1 MDTSGRG
8 SEAQFLFSISGAP
21 PLSVMEFTATEQLS
35 QPYIADIQMSCDE
48 EIDVANMLEKE
59 ALLTIRGREQDR
71 HIHGIVLRFDYYRT
85 IGSGLKRRHV
95 YEARV
100 VPFTQLLS
108 LEQDCRI
115 FQDKQVQEIVEDIFK
130 DSKIPSDRYEFR
142 LFNKEHLRRYC
153 VQYRETDLAFINR
166 ILAEEGI
173 YYFYEHT
180 KDKHRMIFA
189 DDPVCYMPIAGDT
202 TMTFKPASGLNPE
215 KEVISRIDI
224 SRSLC
229 SGSYTQT
236 NYNFKMP
243 SVPLET
249 KAQSR
254 DENVRKYEIY
264 DYPGQYGE
272 TDRGRKLTKARMEG
286 RSAMQEQ
293 AQGTGNCPRL
303 LPGHTFK
310 LAGHDFQSFNK
321 EYMLVSV
328 THTVEQPQTM
338 EEQAG
343 SGGATYSNIFTAIPS
358 NVPYH
363 PDKPPQ
369 KPYIHGLQSATVVG
383 PENEEI
389 YVDEY
394 GRVKVQFH
402 WDRIGKKNEQSSC
415 WLRCAQS
422 WGGGGWGSMF
432 IPRIGDEVLVSF
444 MEGDPDWPI
453 ITGSAYNGLNTPLYD
468 LPANKTRSTIK
479 TRSYP
484 NSHGYNELRF
494 DDRAGHEEVF
504 IHGEKDWNILIK
516 NDKGQTV
523 GHDETLTVIN
533 NRDKTV
539 GVNQSETIGVNKTIN
554 VGQNHSESI
563 EVNMTRNVG
572 MNKFDTTTIN
582 SMETIGAAKELSI
595 GGLYQI
601 SVGGVMNE
609 TVIGAKA
616 EEVGA
621 AKALVVANDMTE
633 YVMGDRK
640 TTTEGNLTRKV
651 GKTHH
656 IQAEEYILE
665 AKDQLILK
673 TANATIIMK
682 PDSITIKGKKVAYP
696 GPGGGI
702 SAGQKDSK
710 EGSNW
715 ISFILAEEGN
725 CEGMQCIAHFSDGTK
740 SEGIFNSDN
749 KISFQNVKGALCN
762 KIELKSKQD
771 EEASSSVAQIL
782 VDKIMEGYADV

>member
-1 MDTSGRG
+1 MNSIKG
-8 SEAQFLFSISGAP
+8 SEANLIFEIQGGPDVEVVDFVAHERIS
-21 PLSVMEFTATEQLS
+21 T
-35 QPYIADIQMSCDE
+35 PYCL
-48 EIDVANMLEKE
+48 DVALASSSEIQFESVIEKE
-59 ALLTIRGREQDR
+59 SVLTVRGMDSERCF
-71 HIHGIVLRFDYYRT
+71 HGIVRKFEYK
-85 IGSGLKRRHV
+85 GKSGKTKHL
-95 YEARV
+95 YSAEV
-100 VPFTQLLS
+100 VPFTELLS

-286 RSAMQEQ
+286 RTAMQEQ

-389 YVDEY
+389 YVDEF

-402 WDRIGKKNEQSSC
+402 WDRLGKRDENSSC
-415 WLRCAQS
+415 WLRCAQT
-422 WGGGGWGSMF
+422 WGGGGWGAVF

-453 ITGSAYNGLNTPLYD
+453 ITGSVYNGRHTPLYD
-468 LPANKTRSTIK
+468 LPAGKTRTVIRTRSTPK
-479 TRSYP
+479 GGYE
-484 NSHGYNELRF
+484 NYNELRF
-494 DDRAGHEEVF
+494 EDRAGNEE
-504 IHGEKDWNILIK
+504 IYLQGEKDWNILIK
-516 NDKGQTV
+516 NDKGQTI
-523 GHDETLTVIN
+523 GHDETLSVAN
-533 NRDKTV
+533 NRTKSV
-539 GVNQSETIGVNKTIN
+539 GVNQTISIGANHTETIGANKNETVTINKMETIGV
-554 VGQNHSESI
+554 
-563 EVNMTRNVG
+563 
-572 MNKFDTTTIN
+572 
-582 SMETIGAAKELSI
+582 AKELSI
-595 GGLYQI
+595 GGLYQV
-601 SVGGVMNE
+601 SVGAAMNE
-609 TVIGAKA
+609 TVAGAKA
-616 EEVGA
+616 EEVGLT
-621 AKALVVANDMTE
+621 KAVLVGVNMTEKVMGNRSISVEKDMTST
-633 YVMGDRK
+633 VRLNSTLKAK
-640 TTTEGNLTRKV
+640 TITLE
-651 GKTHH
+651 
-656 IQAEEYILE
+656 AEEEIIFK
-665 AKDQLILK
+665 AG
-673 TANATIIMK
+673 NSTITMK
-682 PDSITIKGKKVAYP
+682 SSGDIVIEGSTLTEKASGEIVIKGAKTS
-696 GPGGGI
+696 I
-702 SAGQKDSK
+702 
-710 EGSNW
+710 N
-715 ISFILAEEGN
+715 
-725 CEGMQCIAHFSDGTK
+725 
-740 SEGIFNSDN
+740 
-749 KISFQNVKGALCN
+749 
-762 KIELKSKQD
+762 
-771 EEASSSVAQIL
+771 
-782 VDKIMEGYADV
+782 